1 MLLKVSELQDE
12 IGIPF
17 KVKNWEQ
24 GSLSTSDGSEIT
36 ATNYI
41 RSEFIDVESGDKYIA
56 QRRDGTSVTFYYH
69 FYGFTLPYVDYVPAA
84 KQYVEKLAVGTYDN
98 TTIMITS
105 IRKMWRLC
113 LSQAQ

>member
-1 MLLKVSELQDE
+1 MTSAETLIQQTSDTMLLKVSELQDE

-41 RSEFIDVESGDKYIA
+41 RSEFIDVSRVISILLNEEMGHQLRFTI
-56 QRRDGTSVTFYYH
+56 TFMVSLYPMW
-69 FYGFTLPYVDYVPAA
+69 TMCQLPSS
-84 KQYVEKLAVGTYDN
+84 
-98 TTIMITS
+98 MS
-105 IRKMWRLC
+105 R
-113 LSQAQ
+113 S